1 VRLMA
6 LKAILRKDGKKPIDT
21 VLITFIIIGFAV
33 VGVWLY
39 YFFLSSGTV
48 TGIFVSGDTSD
59 WGDLCGQYPSSLIV
73 LTNYSFSRV
82 EASHN
87 GGSFYFDSYYPG
99 LNKLIP
105 GHMYTI
111 DYSVGW
117 RPSDITASR
126 QLKQFYIISI
136 HEKN

>member
-1 VRLMA
+1 M
-6 LKAILRKDGKKPIDT
+6 GPIIT
-21 VLITFIIIGFAV
+21 VLIIIGLIV

-39 YFFLSSGTV
+39 HFFLSSGSV

-73 LTNYSFSRV
+73 LTNYSFSRI
-82 EASHN
+82 EAFHN
-87 GGSFYFDSYYPG
+87 GGCFYFNSYYPG
-99 LNKLIP
+99 LNKLTP

-117 RPSDITASR
+117 RPSDVTSGS
-126 QLKQFYIISI
+126 QLKQFYIVSI
-136 HEKN
+136 HKEN